1 MTTPPF
7 DPKYTVYKT
16 VGGSSRIG
24 QNNQTRSCR
33 LFRITLYCTVYSCTE
48 SSQRAF
54 AMRHCD
60 QFKNQQ
66 TSVKQPCVY
75 TVLYKQILADKSLVN
90 IIKNFR
96 KFVLSMAAD
105 LTALSA
111 LDKEGAGHV
120 HAAIVEVQTR

>member
-1 MTTPPF
+1 
-7 DPKYTVYKT
+7 
-16 VGGSSRIG
+16 
-24 QNNQTRSCR
+24 
-33 LFRITLYCTVYSCTE
+33 
-48 SSQRAF
+48 
-54 AMRHCD
+54 MRHCD

-66 TSVKQPCVY
+66 TSVKQPCVQY
-75 TVLYKQILADKSLVN
+75 ILYKQILADKSLVN

>member
-1 MTTPPF
+1 M
-7 DPKYTVYKT
+7 Y
-16 VGGSSRIG
+16 I
-24 QNNQTRSCR
+24 
-33 LFRITLYCTVYSCTE
+33 
-48 SSQRAF
+48 
-54 AMRHCD
+54 
-60 QFKNQQ
+60 
-66 TSVKQPCVY
+66 
-75 TVLYKQILADKSLVN
+75 LYKQILADKSLVN